1 MNAVIKPCWIVRDE
15 WGLSV
20 LGVYTRQGTARTVAR
35 SHLSN
40 VLANGGMPKDRTVD
54 QALAKM
60 VEQQTLYVC
69 DEGDGE

>member
-15 WGLSV
+15 WGLNV
-20 LGVYTRQGTARTVAR
+20 LGVYTCQGTARTVAR
-35 SHLSN
+35 SHLSS
-40 VLANGGMPKDRTVD
+40 VVANGRMPKDMAVD

-69 DEGDGE
+69 DEGEGE

>member
-35 SHLSN
+35 SRLDSAVSN
-40 VLANGGMPKDRTVD
+40 GRMPKGKTPEEAFA
-54 QALAKM
+54 QM
-60 VEQQTLYVC
+60 VEQQTMYVC